1 MFTAKNK
8 EEEVFLFFFLT
19 LMLATS
25 ETIVVVILERNSI
38 VTQLRI
44 FLDITGQLHLVCD
57 GMAAGWQKKKMLFF
71 NTFWEHFPQFHQ
83 NKNQRQVLKL
93 VLNRSDSTLPL
104 LEVF

>member
-8 EEEVFLFFFLT
+8 EEEVFLFFFFLT

-38 VTQLRI
+38 VTQLQI

-83 NKNQRQVLKL
+83 NKTRG
-93 VLNRSDSTLPL
+93 R
-104 LEVF
+104 F